1 MNFDRVAGIYD
12 SLARI
17 VFGCKWET
25 IQTLAAPALNEKE
38 SILILGGGT
47 GAILEELTCESVTY
61 VELSSKMLEQAKRRS
76 SKSNVTFY
84 QADFLEWNTDLQFDA
99 VYCPFFL
106 DCFDQK
112 RLDQVVSKIKGL
124 LTPEGELHVLDFQK
138 GNWYQQVITSM
149 MILFFRAT
157 VNLKARSLLRIPTVI
172 SSSGFGELR
181 SETLMSG
188 WVFYKMFKT
197 S

>member
-47 GAILEELTCESVTY
+47 GAVLEELMCESVMY
-61 VELSSKMLEQAKRRS
+61 VELSSKMLEKARRRS

-84 QADFLEWNTDLQFDA
+84 QADFLEWNADLQFDA

-106 DCFDQK
+106 DCFDEK
-112 RLDQVVSKIKGL
+112 RLDQVVTKIKGM
-124 LTPEGELHVLDFQK
+124 LTPEGELQVLDFQR
-138 GNWYQQVITSM
+138 GNWSQRMITQLM
-149 MILFFRAT
+149 LYFFRMASA
-157 VNLKARSLLRIPTVI
+157 LQAKKLLDI
-172 SSSGFGELR
+172 SKFVQNSGFIKR
-181 SETLMSG
+181 DETTMISG
-188 WVFYKMFKT
+188 WVFYARYNLN
-197 S
+197 